1 VLEWLELGSV
11 LLCTPAGLVEVEL
24 IDGEVEMELAAGP
37 GCIELVL
44 EGEGMDGGLGE
55 LWVDGLDVDVLDV
68 FVDVCWA
75 NTKAGPKRRLATTL
89 DRRMGI
95 PPHTLARTIYN
106 PACS

>member
-1 VLEWLELGSV
+1 MELV
-11 LLCTPAGLVEVEL
+11 AGL
-24 IDGEVEMELAAGP
+24 

-44 EGEGMDGGLGE
+44 EGGEGMDGGLGE
-55 LWVDGLDVDVLDV
+55 LCVDGLDVEVLDV
-68 FVDVCWA
+68 FVEVCWA
-75 NTKAGPKRRLATTL
+75 NTKAGPKRMLATTL